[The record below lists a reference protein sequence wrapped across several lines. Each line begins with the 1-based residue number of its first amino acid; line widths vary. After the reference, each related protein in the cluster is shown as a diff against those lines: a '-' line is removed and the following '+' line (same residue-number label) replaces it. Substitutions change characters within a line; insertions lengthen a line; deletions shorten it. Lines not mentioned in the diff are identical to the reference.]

1 MHVYSV
7 IKIDRSID
15 REREREREIF
25 VFDTNRNNFN
35 AIFEIFNFIISDN
48 VVLLYTW

>member
-7 IKIDRSID
+7 IEID
-15 REREREREIF
+15 RERERERF

-35 AIFEIFNFIISDN
+35 AIFEIFNFVISDN